1 MYIFNDSF
9 AVGMET
15 VEADSIQVN
24 TKVTKLFKLSE
35 DILMLFLLDDLTIL
49 DDRFRIIDELE
60 RI

>member
-1 MYIFNDSF
+1 
-9 AVGMET
+9 MET